1 MKLIK
6 IISDKVQIKTDQ
18 TEFKEV
24 RINDLLSISD
34 GRHELVTCVTS
45 ITDTDI
51 SDPFAD
57 EDFIAER
64 LSVKVVECSIIG
76 SILNGRFSSAIEQ
89 YPSTDIVARE
99 IDRKPSSGCC
109 RSIRTRGSALAGMRH
124 TNVPPGSMEISFS
137 RGMPAL

>member
-1 MKLIK
+1 MICYP
-6 IISDKVQIKTDQ
+6 SQ
-18 TEFKEV
+18 TAGTV
-24 RINDLLSISD
+24 
-34 GRHELVTCVTS
+34 VTCVTS

-99 IDRKPSSGCC
+99 IDREAFERMLSVDPDQGFCIGGYAAYECPAWINGNK
-109 RSIRTRGSALAGMRH
+109 
-124 TNVPPGSMEISFS
+124 FS